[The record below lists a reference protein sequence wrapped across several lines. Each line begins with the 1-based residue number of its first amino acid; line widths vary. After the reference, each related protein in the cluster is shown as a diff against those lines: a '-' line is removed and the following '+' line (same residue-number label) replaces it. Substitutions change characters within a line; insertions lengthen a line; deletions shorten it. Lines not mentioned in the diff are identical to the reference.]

1 MKFTVSQ
8 DGILE
13 LTPSAC
19 FNPRINAYVFDEDF
33 KSVSE

>member
-1 MKFTVSQ
+1 MKFTVGQ

-19 FNPRINAYVFDEDF
+19 FNPRINAYVYADDF